1 MFRAYVA
8 PEPGMR
14 AVDAGCGQGDLAAR
28 MADWG
33 LDVTGMDFSP
43 FVIER
48 ARRLH
53 GAAKHLTFRVHD
65 FNADSIRTFLHR
77 GSVDIVVC
85 RLSLPFLD
93 RERFLVD
100 VKRWL
105 VPQGVLHITTAVHE
119 RTPPKHRHRGLTQSE
134 IEVLKQEWSS
144 ATRYDLENDGSITC
158 LVLRGPH

>member
-1 MFRAYVA
+1 
-8 PEPGMR
+8 
-14 AVDAGCGQGDLAAR
+14 